1 MPRGGKRSARTR
13 RPAFLLWVH
22 ADRTDI
28 ETLTTAPG
36 PPRRWIMGGTG
47 IDQEDSLLTDF
58 LNSTYGLMMKY
69 KAFDEAGA
77 TGLSGPHRRRLN
89 KTAPNP
95 LLLRRHLC

>member
-1 MPRGGKRSARTR
+1 
-13 RPAFLLWVH
+13 
-22 ADRTDI
+22 
-28 ETLTTAPG
+28 
-36 PPRRWIMGGTG
+36 
-47 IDQEDSLLTDF
+47 
-58 LNSTYGLMMKY
+58 MKY